1 MELEGVARVLFIS
14 ALVLGIV
21 YVMYVIEKMGE

>member
-1 MELEGVARVLFIS
+1 MFSQTS

-21 YVMYVIEKMGE
+21 